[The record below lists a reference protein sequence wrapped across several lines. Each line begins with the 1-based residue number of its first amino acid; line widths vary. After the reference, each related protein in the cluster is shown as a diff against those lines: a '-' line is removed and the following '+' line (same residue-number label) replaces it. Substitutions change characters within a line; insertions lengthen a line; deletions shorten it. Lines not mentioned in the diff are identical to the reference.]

1 MSAEP
6 NGEPANADEQ
16 PKSIV
21 KTTLHLLPFV
31 IVFRA
36 GEALLPW
43 FLAFWFGR
51 SHATDIYNFAW
62 AVFLFAGSL
71 IFSAYHD
78 SAVVPILA
86 EAKLRDPSSVRTIT
100 GSLLAYTWALGGALA
115 LAVAGLALVW
125 FRLRYE
131 GDDFHAAALMVPA
144 FAVQLVALSTKTFF
158 AAVLSAHHRFVPYP
172 IASALGI
179 AVTLAVIAV
188 WRSSLGI
195 VSVPLG
201 AMLGEIAAAA
211 MLGFVLLR
219 HVGLVPKLTFER
231 PEAVRRFA
239 RLVISEVSGNA
250 VTRINPVVDQL
261 MAGLAGVAGGATLLR
276 YSGDVA
282 SLPTSAIQATLLSV
296 LLTHLADH
304 FAARDFVKLR
314 RTVARASWIVF
325 GVLAVAGALLAL
337 FREPILRLVFLHGQM
352 DEAGVLRMAH
362 ILPYHLV
369 GLAPF
374 GVLLVMSRAHIAVQ
388 NSRIMFAMGIFNAGT
403 NAIMNVVLV
412 RFLGL
417 EGIALSTSCVHTA
430 VAIVFVWLFVRK
442 ARRVGAPAEAT

>member
-1 MSAEP
+1 MSGASDEATE
-6 NGEPANADEQ
+6 GEA
-16 PKSIV
+16 PKPKGIV
-21 KTTLHLLPFV
+21 KTALHLLPFV

-62 AVFLFAGSL
+62 AIFLFAGSL
-71 IFSAYHD
+71 VFSAYHD

-100 GSLLAYTWALGGALA
+100 GSLLAYTWTIGGALA

-125 FRLRYE
+125 FRIRYD
-131 GDDFHAAALMVPA
+131 GDDFRAAALMVPA
-144 FAVQLVALSTKTFF
+144 FAVQLVALSTKTYF

-172 IASALGI
+172 IASALGVAI
-179 AVTLAVIAV
+179 TIGTIGFF
-188 WRSSLGI
+188 RSSLGI

-211 MLGFVLLR
+211 ALAYVLLR
-219 HVGLVPKLTFER
+219 HVGVVPALTFAR

-239 RLVISEVSGNA
+239 GLVISEVGGNA

-296 LLTHLADH
+296 LLAHLSDH
-304 FAARDFVKLR
+304 FATRDFDKLR

-325 GVLAVAGALLAL
+325 FVLALASVVLVAL
-337 FREPILRLVFLHGQM
+337 REPILRLVFLHGEM

-374 GVLLVMSRAHIAVQ
+374 GVLLVMSRAHIAIQ
-388 NSRIMFAMGIFNAGT
+388 NSRIMFAMGIFNAAT
-403 NAIMNVVLV
+403 NAVMNVVLV
-412 RFLGL
+412 RRLGL

-430 VAIVFVWLFVRK
+430 VAVVFVWLFVRK
-442 ARRVGAPAEAT
+442 AREARAPAGAA